1 MNSPIT
7 YWGGKKIMA
16 RHIVPL
22 IPAHTTYVEPFFGG
36 GAIYFQKNPSEVE
49 VINDTN
55 RFVVNFFQQIKANFD
70 RLQAEVQITP
80 HSRSLYKDAL
90 AMYENPHLFTDLQRA
105 WAFWIL
111 CNEGYAGKI
120 GSWGYGTID
129 GKREAS
135 LQNKRDAFDAP
146 LMKRLERTQIECAD
160 ALRIIELRDRPTTF
174 FYIDPPYFN
183 SNMGHYSG
191 YTATAFENLL
201 KLLSQIKGKFLLSS
215 YPSDILTQYTLQFG
229 WKTQFFEQ
237 TCAASSKQKKK
248 IEVLTSNY

>member
-36 GAIYFQKNPSEVE
+36 GAIYFLKTPSEVE

-70 RLQAEVQITP
+70 SLQIEVQTTP

-90 AMYENPHLFTDLQRA
+90 VMYDNPHLFTDLQRA

-120 GSWGYGTID
+120 GSWGYERMRRARKD
-129 GKREAS
+129 VFGK
-135 LQNKRDAFDAP
+135 
-146 LMKRLERTQIECAD
+146 
-160 ALRIIELRDRPTTF
+160 
-174 FYIDPPYFN
+174 
-183 SNMGHYSG
+183 G
-191 YTATAFENLL
+191 
-201 KLLSQIKGKFLLSS
+201 
-215 YPSDILTQYTLQFG
+215 
-229 WKTQFFEQ
+229 
-237 TCAASSKQKKK
+237 AA
-248 IEVLTSNY
+248 I